1 MSKDSHNPA
10 TCQNDPSLSNFA
22 FSCQPHTPADG
33 SHLVKP
39 LTPTKINKGK
49 NLFMPAD
56 VNHTGENLGNL
67 GSESQHLL
75 FADIEKLINPHYKT
89 YEEMTQYS
97 RKRSQS
103 CLSQEQEGMQ
113 PKRWCGPSNSP
124 RTHDSPQHE
133 SKEPDHPGLNQ
144 PPHTPASDC
153 DQTSNSMI
161 DSQSD
166 LDDSGQQSN
175 PEQYT
180 DTDHS
185 ESTTPPLSLSSTVLL
200 PSRHPRSE
208 VPYCASEDHNSAL
221 LEIMN
226 QYNSRRSPQS
236 SANDHTQPE
245 PSSRTSSSSK
255 STPSH
260 QLGASYRPHSTA
272 IASPSQQLTTCQQRN
287 ISTPC
292 VDSQQVFSSNDP
304 VQSSHIPD
312 VRCAQPEPPTF
323 LPPDENSRPYLTLP
337 QTQQSSQTAAL
348 PHYTYNQL
356 PNSRPAVP
364 PEIPDKPAQYRQ
376 FPISNGSHWRS
387 HNDINGPSGPSPQYN
402 PSGHNAGLL
411 TSQKELLQPSATS
424 NFKQRQTSNQSQN
437 QDYPTHGPWD
447 QPAHIS
453 YPDMAL
459 PTHQYHMTP
468 YMQHHY
474 NPQHT
479 HQRDIQQNTLLSRPS
494 SRMSTDPTHQQLMST
509 DYTHQQHMLFR
520 RPSSRMSTDLPRSPI
535 PPQQPQP
542 PRDATRPLCPRTSH
556 NFSLPQQT
564 QIHTPHR
571 QLPQTQQYSGSI
583 SSRQHSA
590 MSMSSSHVQDFQ
602 HELDQTPVHAMN
614 SPTCKFQILCH
625 LSSYKTVHLML
636 MSTADQDN
644 MGAPDTHLNGFDD
657 DNDFDNFDNPDLSD
671 EGSSDGVFDLAEDL
685 RYKTKNSERLAQQ
698 TRQRHDGVRLDKL
711 ARNRAE
717 CSQYEQLA
725 IAIHDYVKLMMGIER
740 KRRGR
745 PTSTQSLPA
754 PPSEKEFITWIER
767 KVERRRIIEKCAKA
781 ASSRYLLRH
790 PLAKRS
796 QLAKVEK
803 HAVETHLAT
812 LTPMILKTQSKE
824 TERNAASGRDNARR
838 HHKNEYVNFEKRPS
852 KLISKTRW
860 HSATSFHS
868 EDEIDSNGDQFRV
881 RKAWRSRDLD
891 SLIYELDEIHIT
903 GQLDDRS
910 HTSAVKSLRRGTHLV
925 AGEMENLMRPPP
937 GFPRSLVDRHF
948 IDGNIS
954 RVEMAA
960 LNLSGQEFDIPSMIA
975 HVRWLRSKVGS

>member
-1 MSKDSHNPA
+1 MSQDSHNPA
-10 TCQNDPSLSNFA
+10 TSQNDPSLSNFA

-39 LTPTKINKGK
+39 LTPSKIDKGK

-89 YEEMTQYS
+89 YEEMTKYS

-103 CLSQEQEGMQ
+103 CLSQEQEGTQ
-113 PKRWCGPSNSP
+113 PKRWCGSLNSP
-124 RTHDSPQHE
+124 RTLDSPQHQ
-133 SKEPDHPGLNQ
+133 SKEPVTVIRLPTD
-144 PPHTPASDC
+144 T
-153 DQTSNSMI
+153 I

-175 PEQYT
+175 PEQYA
-180 DTDHS
+180 DTDNS

-221 LEIMN
+221 IEIMN

-245 PSSRTSSSSK
+245 PTSRTSSSSK
-255 STPSH
+255 NTPSP

-292 VDSQQVFSSNDP
+292 VDSQQVFSSNVP
-304 VQSSHIPD
+304 VQSSPIPD
-312 VRCAQPEPPTF
+312 VRSAQPEPPTF
-323 LPPDENSRPYLTLP
+323 LPPDGTSQPSLTLP
-337 QTQQSSQTAAL
+337 QTQQSSRTAAL

-356 PNSRPAVP
+356 PNSRPTVP

-376 FPISNGSHWRS
+376 FPLSNACHWRS
-387 HNDINGPSGPSPQYN
+387 HNDINGPSPQYN
-402 PSGHNAGLL
+402 PSGHNGGLL
-411 TSQKELLQPSATS
+411 TSQKDRLQPSTTS
-424 NFKQRQTSNQSQN
+424 NFEQRQTSISNQPQN
-437 QDYPTHGPWD
+437 QDYPTQRPWD
-447 QPAHIS
+447 QPAHMSNLPAQHSGIQQYPHTQTSPAHNLFTQHSS
-453 YPDMAL
+453 YHDMAL
-459 PTHQYHMTP
+459 PTHQYHMSP

-509 DYTHQQHMLFR
+509 DHTHQQHMLFRRPSSRMSTNHTHQQNMIVSRPSSRMSTDPTHQQLMSTDHTHQQHMLFR
-520 RPSSRMSTDLPRSPI
+520 RPSSRMSTDLPRPPI

-542 PRDATRPLCPRTSH
+542 PRDATPPLCPWTSH

-564 QIHTPHR
+564 QIHTPLC
-571 QLPQTQQYSGSI
+571 QLPQTQQFSGSI
-583 SSRQHSA
+583 SSRQHSP
-590 MSMSSSHVQDFQ
+590 MSMSSSHVQNFQ
-602 HELDQTPVHAMN
+602 HEHNQTPAHAMN
-614 SPTCKFQILCH
+614 SPT
-625 LSSYKTVHLML
+625 Y
-636 MSTADQDN
+636 N
-644 MGAPDTHLNGFDD
+644 MGAPDTHSNGLDD

-671 EGSSDGVFDLAEDL
+671 EGSRDGVFDLAEDL

-767 KVERRRIIEKCAKA
+767 KAERRRIIENCAKA

-812 LTPMILKTQSKE
+812 LTRAPFVDDLENSEQRNRKERGLRERQRRKASQKRVCKLREKTFK
-824 TERNAASGRDNARR
+824 T
-838 HHKNEYVNFEKRPS
+838 HFKNEGGTRP
-852 KLISKTRW
+852 
-860 HSATSFHS
+860 H
-868 EDEIDSNGDQFRV
+868 
-881 RKAWRSRDLD
+881 
-891 SLIYELDEIHIT
+891 
-903 GQLDDRS
+903 
-910 HTSAVKSLRRGTHLV
+910 
-925 AGEMENLMRPPP
+925 P
-937 GFPRSLVDRHF
+937 F
-948 IDGNIS
+948 IDIN
-954 RVEMAA
+954 A
-960 LNLSGQEFDIPSMIA
+960 F
-975 HVRWLRSKVGS
+975 